1 MAGSTTNATSIT
13 IIFPNVESGIYSV
26 RVRSDP
32 VGESNSLIV
41 TVSFKFNALTPTQY
55 SINGGKVTLTGTGFP
70 ETWPNKHYNRLA
82 FAIGSRN
89 LPLTIESMT
98 PGQIVLNVPKGPS
111 NCQYS
116 FSVTNPMGLTKS
128 VSFIQHNDAT
138 PNVNLISTSSI
149 PSNTE
154 TLVTLN
160 KTKQTAT
167 IP

>member
-1 MAGSTTNATSIT
+1 M
-13 IIFPNVESGIYSV
+13 
-26 RVRSDP
+26 
-32 VGESNSLIV
+32 
-41 TVSFKFNALTPTQY
+41 
-55 SINGGKVTLTGTGFP
+55 NGGKVTFTGTGFP

-82 FAIGSRN
+82 FVKSAFAMGSRN

-111 NCQYS
+111 NRQYS

-154 TLVTLN
+154 KLVTLN